1 MLPFLHGLV
10 LASTVK
16 TVAVGEWDVFKGT
29 RASHGADTLYSFEF
43 HQSRTNPANVVST
56 LWSSSG
62 SRSENILAVP
72 GFIAQL
78 EISFTRDNA
87 GKFTLNGQAREFAF
101 TEEEDGSL
109 SASFSI
115 DGAAFDVK
123 VVSDRVI
130 EVSYNDE
137 DFVALLQAP
146 VKAPTR
152 AAIPIPGQPTGNS
165 DIAAEAMR
173 MWQHLKAVI
182 GVPKEYDTLF
192 DAVCGVVLIQIVM
205 YSVWVLLRSLC
216 CGEKKRRRPKR
227 AKKAKKVEKPRE
239 EEEERE
245 EEKPDENEKEKQD

>member
-87 GKFTLNGQAREFAF
+87 GRFTLNGQAREFAF

-130 EVSYNDE
+130 EVSYGDE
-137 DFVALLQAP
+137 DFVAMLQAP
-146 VKAPTR
+146 VKAPAR
-152 AAIPIPGQPTGNS
+152 AIPVPGQQVGNS
-165 DIAAEAMR
+165 DIAAEAVR
-173 MWQHLKAVI
+173 MWHHLKAVI
-182 GVPKEYDTLF
+182 GVPKEYDALF
-192 DAVCGVVLIQIVM
+192 DAVVGVVLIQTVM
-205 YSVWVLLRSLC
+205 YLAWVVLRSLC

-245 EEKPDENEKEKQD
+245 EEKVEEEKEKQD